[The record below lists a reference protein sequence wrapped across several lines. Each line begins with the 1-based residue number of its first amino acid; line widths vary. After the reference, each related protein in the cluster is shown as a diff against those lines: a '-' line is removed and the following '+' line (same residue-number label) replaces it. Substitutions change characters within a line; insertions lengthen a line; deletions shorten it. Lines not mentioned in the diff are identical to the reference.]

1 MVADLSSLQ
10 DRAEY
15 IYRHYRQLGKDE
27 EWFMPDVRY
36 TVDQARQAV
45 AFGMKPF
52 TRLVPEF
59 PGQAD
64 VTFDTYMDAL
74 RELIGQLKRQPG
86 TISGLQY
93 WLNLYDT
100 QGPCVL
106 YGHEAYYELYR
117 LAEHMDDRK
126 MVHIYRG
133 LAFGYPEG
141 RIAAFLLRLESLGLS

>member
-64 VTFDTYMDAL
+64 VTFDTHGCA
-74 RELIGQLKRQPG
+74 
-86 TISGLQY
+86 S
-93 WLNLYDT
+93 
-100 QGPCVL
+100 
-106 YGHEAYYELYR
+106 
-117 LAEHMDDRK
+117 
-126 MVHIYRG
+126 
-133 LAFGYPEG
+133 
-141 RIAAFLLRLESLGLS
+141 